1 MTVRV
6 KSDRLVL
13 EGDLVTEPSSEADAA
28 HLLPVRVTPVF
39 NTYWRFAVERQKV
52 FFQRLDGR
60 PGPWTED
67 PVISIHKF
75 TNAYRASDRVS
86 QYLIRHVI
94 YRDDLPRSPS
104 EVFFRTLL
112 FKLFNKIETWQLLE
126 HSFGAIIFKDYKFEN
141 YDKVLTQA
149 MAAGGRIY
157 SAAYIMPP
165 GGSAFGHKSK
175 HQNHLRLLERMM
187 ADELAGQ
194 LGALKRMQA
203 AFELLRS
210 YPTIG
215 DFLAYQFVTDINYS
229 EITDFTEMDFVI
241 PGPGAKDGL
250 RKCFSNSA
258 GLNEAELIRL
268 MADNQEQEFER
279 LGIKFDNLWGRRLQ
293 LIDCQN
299 LFCEVDKYSRVAH
312 PDIAGISGRT
322 RIKQKFSP
330 TGPLELPWYPPK
342 WGINSKIE
350 KEYAKKSLTFNSEN
364 GISLQANLDLNKR

>member
-6 KSDRLVL
+6 KSDRLVF
-13 EGDLVTEPSSEADAA
+13 EGDFVTEPSSGVDAA
-28 HLLPVRVTPVF
+28 HLLPIRVTPVF

-52 FFQRLDGR
+52 FFQRLEGR

-94 YRDDLPRSPS
+94 YRNDLPQSPS

-126 HSFGAIIFKDYKFEN
+126 HSFGAITFKDYKFEN

-165 GGSAFGHKSK
+165 GGSTFGHKSK

-229 EITDFTEMDFVI
+229 EVTDFTEMDFVI

-250 RKCFSNSA
+250 RKCFSHSA

-279 LGIKFDNLWGRRLQ
+279 LGIKFNNLWGRRLQ

-330 TGPLELPWYPPK
+330 TGPLEIPWYPPK

-350 KEYAKKSLTFNSEN
+350 KEYAKKSLTSTSEN
-364 GISLQANLDLNKR
+364 GISLQVNLDLYKR